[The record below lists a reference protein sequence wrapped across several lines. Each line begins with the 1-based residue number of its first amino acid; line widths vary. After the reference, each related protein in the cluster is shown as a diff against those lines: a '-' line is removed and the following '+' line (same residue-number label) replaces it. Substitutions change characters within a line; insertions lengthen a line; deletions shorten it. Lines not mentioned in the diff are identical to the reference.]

1 MADKG
6 AGNVMETQQPWR
18 IEHFDS
24 NTTAPAWVNSPN
36 IRGTFDILQSCI
48 LTLIACIYTAL
59 HLDVPIKTAWHELLL
74 YKLKWTA
81 ITLFAPE
88 ISLYMAAD
96 QLQQAWS
103 LRLKLRALQARC
115 SSDKEHIEVDL
126 AYAFFI
132 VMGGVRVRVDDM
144 LSLPDLHDKA
154 FRYFDS
160 VNRPYSVRL
169 GPQTVIWLAE
179 RGHWIPISKKKIDDK
194 SKADYLQ
201 KLLVLIQVIWMVM
214 QCIMRKIKNLPLS
227 LLEIHTMVHV
237 VCAVFLYLCWFR
249 KPLDIHQ
256 PEIIQPGPFKGEIAI
271 LLQRQFYPNM
281 STKLALFPPQEGP
294 DQPPPPRRGSLM
306 QPDWVTPGSSIPSSD
321 DARESEEFLPLQG
334 TLKSSQ
340 TWIELSQLKGPGISG
355 AYKHSDNTW
364 AKSWSGPWVK
374 PEPGLEMWPGDILPS
389 GLLYHSEY
397 VHLPLLLSQEFL
409 CRWDAILSI
418 FPFHDRNYLATTANF
433 IKVNQATRYFELIDP
448 NDDPGPQNGQDLF
461 LARLPEFRPVLDR
474 AYRTMPFGEGKRNLD
489 INFSFFTEN
498 DNVFGLLGFFKEF
511 PWLAGLFLILSSIY
525 GGVHLVAWH
534 WAFPSDLERKI
545 WIISCLYIASALV
558 IYFMMSMV
566 DRGLGSNRAQ
576 SGYATWLFTLV
587 AYWLALIT
595 YMAARV
601 FVVFESFYSIR
612 NAKQGVYVSPEWVE
626 MFPHM

>member
-103 LRLKLRALQARC
+103 LRLKLHELQARC

-281 STKLALFPPQEGP
+281 STKLALLPPQESP

-306 QPDWVTPGSSIPSSD
+306 QPDWVTPESSIPSSD

-334 TLKSSQ
+334 TPKSSQ
-340 TWIELSQLKGPGISG
+340 TWIELSQSKGLEISG

-364 AKSWSGPWVK
+364 AKSRSGPWVK

-409 CRWDAILSI
+409 CRWDAILST
-418 FPFHDRNYLATTANF
+418 FPFHDRNYLATTAKF

-448 NDDPGPQNGQDLF
+448 NEDPGPQNG
-461 LARLPEFRPVLDR
+461 
-474 AYRTMPFGEGKRNLD
+474 
-489 INFSFFTEN
+489 
-498 DNVFGLLGFFKEF
+498 
-511 PWLAGLFLILSSIY
+511 
-525 GGVHLVAWH
+525 
-534 WAFPSDLERKI
+534 
-545 WIISCLYIASALV
+545 
-558 IYFMMSMV
+558 
-566 DRGLGSNRAQ
+566 
-576 SGYATWLFTLV
+576 
-587 AYWLALIT
+587 
-595 YMAARV
+595 
-601 FVVFESFYSIR
+601 
-612 NAKQGVYVSPEWVE
+612 
-626 MFPHM
+626 